1 MNNAIIRTENLEKV
15 YTNGKVKTHALR
27 GVTLAIQK
35 GSFVAIVGPSG
46 HGKSTLLHLIGGLDR
61 PTKGDIFLHGTDLGR
76 ATNTELATIRWQKIG
91 FVFQFFNLLPHLTA
105 KENVETAMMFAGLK
119 KDMQAERAKTLL
131 SLVRLEN
138 KMQSRPSEL
147 SGGQQQRVALARAL
161 ANDPEILLLDEPTG
175 NLDSQSE
182 AEVLEHILALQKEGR
197 TIIIVTHNKDIA
209 KKAETVFE
217 IRDGM
222 LF

>member
-1 MNNAIIRTENLEKV
+1 
-15 YTNGKVKTHALR
+15 
-27 GVTLAIQK
+27 
-35 GSFVAIVGPSG
+35 VAIVGPSG
-46 HGKSTLLHLIGGLDR
+46 RGKSTLLHLIGGLDR
-61 PTKGDIFLHGTDLGR
+61 PTKGNIFLNGTDLGR
-76 ATNTELATIRWQKIG
+76 ATNTELAKIRWQKIG

-119 KDMQAERAKTLL
+119 KGMQAARSRTLL

-138 KMQSRPSEL
+138 KTQSRPSEL

-182 AEVLEHILALQKEGR
+182 AELLEHILALQKEGR
-197 TIIIVTHNKDIA
+197 TIIIVTHNNEIA

-217 IRDGM
+217 IRDGL